1 MDGPPWSPHH
11 VGNRKLA
18 WGSAEVVVLIGAII
32 ALTPGIVLVISYM
45 LKDRIKDLLRYYF
58 AHKLGNKYYDKKRR
72 G

>member
-32 ALTPGIVLVISYM
+32 ALTPGIGVVDITE
-45 LKDRIKDLLRYYF
+45 I
-58 AHKLGNKYYDKKRR
+58 
-72 G
+72 

>member
-1 MDGPPWSPHH
+1 MARLGVLIMWVTESLHG
-11 VGNRKLA
+11 V
-18 WGSAEVVVLIGAII
+18 SAEVVVLIGAII